1 MRLRRQIQL
10 HGASM
15 FITKNCGSC
24 GRQVPTGTEVGERC
38 PYCGA
43 RFDFLR
49 HGKSGGNSLGG
60 MKVVLIAVALFLVIG
75 AILPIVAK
83 LAGAHHPAPQTVS
96 SPLPAK

>member
-1 MRLRRQIQL
+1 
-10 HGASM
+10 
-15 FITKNCGSC
+15 
-24 GRQVPTGTEVGERC
+24 
-38 PYCGA
+38 
-43 RFDFLR
+43 
-49 HGKSGGNSLGG
+49 